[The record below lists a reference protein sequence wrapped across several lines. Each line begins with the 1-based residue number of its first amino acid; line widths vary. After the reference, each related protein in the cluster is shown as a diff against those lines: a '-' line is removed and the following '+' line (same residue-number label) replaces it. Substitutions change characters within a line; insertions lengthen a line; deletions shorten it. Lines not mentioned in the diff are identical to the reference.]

1 MPGGGDGAAAAGNGK
16 LGRVDSG
23 AAGGSAA
30 SGRHGSLRNPTRWH
44 RCLPCTPVTCRR
56 SSGGSATHALPAP
69 TLQYYDMPSP
79 SLRNAIYH
87 DLRADV
93 APFRVSE
100 HPCSLPCSCKH
111 CCTAPSVCGMQPG
124 CSGSTGGSALAQT
137 HPGSQPALLASRAGG
152 QRRDGQPWLPP
163 FAICAADQRDTHPQH
178 DETKRAHA
186 SGRPAAAAR
195 LFLPRWHPPCWC
207 ARLCVAPTSSWTP
220 PPPSSAGCREPCMHG
235 SVLACMRARRFRWGS
250 LSPSPAP
257 TFLCSS
263 ADTGHQALA
272 ELLVGVV
279 QTAVQ
284 HVVEDGR
291 MAEGGEAAP
300 GLAPLPL
307 PPPMIPGNAD
317 VPTSLCAMQ
326 VGGAGV
332 HAHDWQWCA
341 GHAADAAAWRRPQL
355 TPALPHRPAPPRPQ
369 EDFKPLARAMQ
380 GFAYLAERPDKPTFV
395 QQKWGY
401 RGEAPGGLWQPV

>member
-1 MPGGGDGAAAAGNGK
+1 
-16 LGRVDSG
+16 
-23 AAGGSAA
+23 
-30 SGRHGSLRNPTRWH
+30 
-44 RCLPCTPVTCRR
+44 
-56 SSGGSATHALPAP
+56 
-69 TLQYYDMPSP
+69 
-79 SLRNAIYH
+79 
-87 DLRADV
+87 
-93 APFRVSE
+93 
-100 HPCSLPCSCKH
+100 
-111 CCTAPSVCGMQPG
+111 
-124 CSGSTGGSALAQT
+124 
-137 HPGSQPALLASRAGG
+137 
-152 QRRDGQPWLPP
+152 
-163 FAICAADQRDTHPQH
+163 
-178 DETKRAHA
+178 
-186 SGRPAAAAR
+186 
-195 LFLPRWHPPCWC
+195 
-207 ARLCVAPTSSWTP
+207 
-220 PPPSSAGCREPCMHG
+220 MHG